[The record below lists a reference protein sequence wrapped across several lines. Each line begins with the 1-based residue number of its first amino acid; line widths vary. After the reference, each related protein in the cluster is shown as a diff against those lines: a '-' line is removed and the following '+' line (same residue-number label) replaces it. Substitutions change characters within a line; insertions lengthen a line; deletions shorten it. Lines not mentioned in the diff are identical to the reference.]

1 MKEIF
6 GRRLRELRK
15 SKGITQS
22 ELALILNVTYYA
34 VCNYERGKNMPS
46 DDIKIM
52 LAKFFNVSIDYMMG
66 LTEDMYIH
74 DKNSIVLL
82 PKSVS
87 ANARKD
93 IEASIH
99 KIVMQEQNGSYK

>member
-1 MKEIF
+1 MKEILEKDS
-6 GRRLRELRK
+6 GNLE

-66 LTEDMYIH
+66 LTEDMYIR

-82 PKSVS
+82 PKSVRLTRER
-87 ANARKD
+87 N
-93 IEASIH
+93 IETLDS
-99 KIVMQEQNGSYK
+99 QNCYAGTKWVI

>member
-6 GRRLRELRK
+6 GKRLRELRK

-22 ELALILNVTYYA
+22 ELALTLNVTYYA

-74 DKNSIVLL
+74 DKNFIFLL

-99 KIVMQEQNGSYK
+99 KIVVQDHSGSYK

>member
-1 MKEIF
+1 
-6 GRRLRELRK
+6 
-15 SKGITQS
+15 
-22 ELALILNVTYYA
+22 
-34 VCNYERGKNMPS
+34 MPS

-93 IEASIH
+93 IEASIY